1 MGRGVDVLVAWVV
14 DTVGGY
20 LGMPRPRSTGTPPRR
35 DLLTEREPGRVPA
48 ARSHT
53 PNHYVGLWDR
63 AAGTKEE
70 LEIEAAGWEELVRV
84 HFQRNG

>member
-1 MGRGVDVLVAWVV
+1 VDV
-14 DTVGGY
+14 TEPSVGGE
-20 LGMPRPRSTGTPPRR
+20 G
-35 DLLTEREPGRVPA
+35 
-48 ARSHT
+48 